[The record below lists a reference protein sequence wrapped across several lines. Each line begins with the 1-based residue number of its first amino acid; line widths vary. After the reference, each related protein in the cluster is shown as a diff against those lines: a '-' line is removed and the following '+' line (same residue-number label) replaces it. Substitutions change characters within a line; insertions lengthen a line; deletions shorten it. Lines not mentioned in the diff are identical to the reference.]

1 MPAPRIA
8 LPTAIDPAALSSH
21 DPAAWVELIE
31 GETMGT
37 TWRVR
42 YAGRVPP
49 RTVAAAITARLA
61 ALVDQMSHWEPGS
74 ALSRFNDAPAGTW
87 HELPADL
94 ARVVDLA
101 LTLAARSG
109 GAFDPAIGALVD
121 LWGFG
126 PAGARAAP
134 GLREIADALAPGG
147 WRRLTWD
154 APRRR
159 LRQPGGVRLDLSGI
173 AKGYAVD
180 AVADLLGELG
190 VRHCLVEIGGEL
202 VGRGWRPDGDPW
214 WVDIEAPSGA
224 DVPPLRVAAHQLA
237 VATSG
242 TYVRGAHNLDPRT
255 GRPPMH
261 GVVSASVVA
270 PSAAMADALATMA
283 VVAAPAKVMA
293 LDYPVR
299 LIVSTVDGYQELL
312 SHRLVEMLKQDYC

>member
-8 LPTAIDPAALSSH
+8 LPPAIDPAALASH
-21 DPAAWVELIE
+21 DPAARVELVE

-42 YAGRVPP
+42 YAGL
-49 RTVAAAITARLA
+49 VAPAAVATAITARLA
-61 ALVDQMSHWEPGS
+61 RLVDQMSHWVPGS
-74 ALSRFNDAPAGTW
+74 ALSRFNDAPANSW

-101 LTLAARSG
+101 LALAERSE

-134 GLREIADALAPGG
+134 SPPEIADALARSG
-147 WRRLTWD
+147 WRRLAWD

-159 LRQPGGVRLDLSGI
+159 LYQPGGVRLDLSGI

-190 VRHCLVEIGGEL
+190 VCHCLVEIGGEL

-214 WVDIEAPSGA
+214 WVDLEAPAGA
-224 DVPPLRVAAHQLA
+224 GVPPLRVAAHQLA

-255 GRPPMH
+255 GRPPAH
-261 GVVSASVVA
+261 TAVSASVIA
-270 PSAAMADALATMA
+270 PGAAMADALATMA
-283 VVAAPAKVMA
+283 VVAAPAEIMA

-299 LIVSTVDGYQELL
+299 LIVSTIHGYQELL
-312 SHRLVEMLKQDYC
+312 SHRLNEMLKQEYC

>member
-1 MPAPRIA
+1 
-8 LPTAIDPAALSSH
+8 
-21 DPAAWVELIE
+21 
-31 GETMGT
+31 MGT

-42 YAGRVPP
+42 YAGRVAPAA
-49 RTVAAAITARLA
+49 VATAITARLA
-61 ALVDQMSHWEPGS
+61 ALVEQMSHWEPGS
-74 ALSRFNDAPAGTW
+74 ALSRFNDAPANSW
-87 HELPADL
+87 HEVPADL

-101 LTLAARSG
+101 LALAERSH

-134 GLREIADALAPGG
+134 SPPEIADALARSG
-147 WRRLTWD
+147 WRRLAWD

-159 LRQPGGVRLDLSGI
+159 LYQPGGVRLDLSGI

-214 WVDIEAPSGA
+214 WVDLEAPAGA
-224 DVPPLRVAAHQLA
+224 GVPPLRVAAHQLA

-242 TYVRGAHNLDPRT
+242 TYVRGAHNLDSRT
-255 GRPPMH
+255 GRPPAH
-261 GVVSASVVA
+261 AAVSASVIA
-270 PSAAMADALATMA
+270 PTATLADALATFALVA
-283 VVAAPAKVMA
+283 VPAEVMA
-293 LDYPVR
+293 LDYPIRMIVR
-299 LIVSTVDGYQELL
+299 TNDGYQELL
-312 SHRLVEMLKQDYC
+312 SRRLNEMLTPKDC

>member
-1 MPAPRIA
+1 MLAPRIA
-8 LPTAIDPAALSSH
+8 LPPAIDPAALAPH
-21 DPAAWVELIE
+21 DPAARVELVE

-42 YAGRVPP
+42 YAGRVSPGA
-49 RTVAAAITARLA
+49 VAAAITARLT

-74 ALSRFNDAPAGTW
+74 ALSRFNDAPAGSW

-101 LTLAARSG
+101 LALAARSE
-109 GAFDPAIGALVD
+109 GAFDPAIGVLVD
-121 LWGFG
+121 IWGFG
-126 PAGARAAP
+126 PPGARVAP
-134 GLREIADALAPGG
+134 APWEIAEAVARSG

-159 LRQPGGVRLDLSGI
+159 LRQSGGVRLDLSGI

-214 WVDIEAPSGA
+214 WVDVEPPSGA

-255 GRPPMH
+255 GARPAH
-261 GVVSASVVA
+261 VAVSASVIA
-270 PSAAMADALATMA
+270 PSAALADALATIA
-283 VVAAPAKVMA
+283 LVAPPAEVMA
-293 LDYPVR
+293 LDYPIR
-299 LIVSTVDGYQELL
+299 LIVRTNDSYQELL
-312 SHRLVEMLKQDYC
+312 SRRLAGMLTSEDC

>member
-1 MPAPRIA
+1 MPPPRIA
-8 LPTAIDPAALSSH
+8 LPPAIDPAALASH
-21 DPAAWVELIE
+21 DPAARIELIE

-42 YAGRVPP
+42 YAGRVAPGAA
-49 RTVAAAITARLA
+49 AAAITARLA

-74 ALSRFNDAPAGTW
+74 ALSRFNDAPADSW

-101 LTLAARSG
+101 LALAERSG

-121 LWGFG
+121 VWGFG
-126 PAGARAAP
+126 PAGARIP
-134 GLREIADALAPGG
+134 PRPREIADALARGG
-147 WRRLTWD
+147 WRRLEWD

-190 VRHCLVEIGGEL
+190 LRHCLVEIGGEL

-214 WVDIEAPSGA
+214 WVDLQASPVA
-224 DVPPLRVAAHQLA
+224 CVPPIRVAAHQLA

-242 TYVRGAHNLDPRT
+242 TYVRGAHNIDPRT
-255 GRPPMH
+255 GLPPAH
-261 GVVSASVVA
+261 ATVSASVIA
-270 PSAAMADALATMA
+270 PTATLADALATIA
-283 VVAAPAKVMA
+283 LVAAPAEVMA
-293 LDYPVR
+293 LDYPIR
-299 LIVSTVDGYQELL
+299 LIVRTSDGYQELL
-312 SHRLVEMLKQDYC
+312 SRRLNDMLTPEDC

>member
-1 MPAPRIA
+1 MPPPRLA
-8 LPTAIDPAALSSH
+8 LPPTIDPAALASH
-21 DPAAWVELIE
+21 DPAARVELVE

-42 YAGRVPP
+42 YAGPVSP
-49 RTVAAAITARLA
+49 RPVADAITAQLS

-74 ALSRFNDAPAGTW
+74 ALSRFNDAPAGSW

-101 LTLAARSG
+101 LVLAARSE

-121 LWGFG
+121 VWGFG

-134 GLREIADALAPGG
+134 GPREIADALARGG
-147 WRRLTWD
+147 WRLLTWD

-180 AVADLLGELG
+180 AVVDLLAELG

-202 VGRGWRPDGDPW
+202 VARGWRPDGDPW
-214 WVDIEAPSGA
+214 WVDLEAPEGA
-224 DVPPLRVAAHQLA
+224 GVPALRIAAHQLA

-255 GRPPMH
+255 GTAPAH
-261 GVVSASVVA
+261 AAVSASVIA
-270 PSAAMADALATMA
+270 PSAALADALATIA
-283 VVAAPAKVMA
+283 LVAMPAEVMA
-293 LDYPVR
+293 LDYPIR
-299 LIVSTVDGYQELL
+299 LIVRSNDGYQELL
-312 SHRLVEMLKQDYC
+312 SRRLKEMLTLEDC